1 MNIICGKKSL
11 VSCFWSSVLS
21 KFDALL
27 LAPVYNKLWPI
38 QDNIPQ
44 SSDAKEMGEEPFA
57 LPSSSKWEV
66 ADRQEKMG
74 KDDF

>member
-1 MNIICGKKSL
+1 MRY
-11 VSCFWSSVLS
+11 FWRRFTI
-21 KFDALL
+21 KFDQ
-27 LAPVYNKLWPI
+27 

-74 KDDF
+74 KDDFINRRIIT

>member
-1 MNIICGKKSL
+1 MRRFTI
-11 VSCFWSSVLS
+11 
-21 KFDALL
+21 KFDQ
-27 LAPVYNKLWPI
+27 

-44 SSDAKEMGEEPFA
+44 SSDAKEMGDEPFA

-74 KDDF
+74 KDDFINRRIITSDNKTIE